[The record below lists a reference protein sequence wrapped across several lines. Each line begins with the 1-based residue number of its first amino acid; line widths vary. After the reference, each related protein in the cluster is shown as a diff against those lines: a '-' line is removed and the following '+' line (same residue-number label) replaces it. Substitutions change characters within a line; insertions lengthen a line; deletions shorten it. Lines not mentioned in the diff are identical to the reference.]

1 MSFAPLAAIKAIAI
15 ASAAQRSPW
24 AGMSY
29 TTFVRSIGVELT
41 KPQLVIALVAYDGL
55 EPRDLCGELRDLAY
69 VIFGPVET
77 IPQSARRVLVAV
89 CGGRGGKT
97 YTLGALRILHLAVT
111 VSLATMAPGE
121 QAIGLIV
128 APHKKLANQC
138 LGFVRGAIARD
149 PRLTSMVVTDTK
161 ETILLQRPDG
171 QVSIESVAASSGGI
185 SLRGRSLVGA
195 VLDECAFFHD
205 ENYQVNDK
213 ELFRAAAP
221 RVLPGGQTILCSTP
235 WAEAGLLYDEFV
247 ANHPAPQCAAPNHS
261 GHGHPHR
268 AIAAH
273 APTLLLR
280 DNAPEIRG
288 VVESETQRD
297 PVNAERE
304 YGAKFLAV
312 GTGLYFD
319 AGAVGRAGRPELVL
333 PAAVTDE
340 PHVLSVGA
348 DLGFTSDCAACAV
361 VERTAT
367 RARIV
372 ELLELR
378 PDPLPLKPSE
388 VFAAFAAIAKRRGVR
403 FIVADQYYS
412 QAAKEAFWEEGI
424 ALIETPSGQAG
435 KGDMF
440 TVARR
445 YIHEGNA
452 DLPND
457 VRVLQ
462 QFREVQSKPTPGGGM
477 TITQPRKGKSGHGD
491 VVSAYVAALWH
502 ADRLELPKPVEVLP
516 ADPRAAEAALWE
528 RRLDERVERERERAR
543 AGFGGG
549 VRYDVDREGWGGR

>member
-1 MSFAPLAAIKAIAI
+1 
-15 ASAAQRSPW
+15 
-24 AGMSY
+24 
-29 TTFVRSIGVELT
+29 
-41 KPQLVIALVAYDGL
+41 
-55 EPRDLCGELRDLAY
+55 
-69 VIFGPVET
+69 
-77 IPQSARRVLVAV
+77 VLVAV

-128 APHKKLANQC
+128 APQKKLANQC
-138 LGFVRGAIARD
+138 LAFVRGAIARD
-149 PRLTSMVVTDTK
+149 ERLTSMVVTDSR

-205 ENYQVNDK
+205 ENYEVNDK

-221 RVLPGGQTILCSTP
+221 RVLPGGQTVLISTP
-235 WAEAGLLYDEFV
+235 WAEAGLLYEEFT

-261 GHGHPHR
+261 GHGQPHR

-280 DNAPEIRG
+280 DNEPG
-288 VVESETQRD
+288 MLSVVESETQRD

-319 AGAVGRAGRPELVL
+319 AGAVGRAGRVELVL
-333 PAAVTDE
+333 PALLTPE

-348 DLGFTSDCAACAV
+348 DLGFTSDCAACVV

-367 RARIV
+367 RARMV
-372 ELLELR
+372 DMLELR
-378 PDPLPLKPSE
+378 PNPLPLKPSE
-388 VFAAFAAIAKRRGVR
+388 VYAAFVALAKRWGVTS
-403 FIVADQYYS
+403 IVADQYYS
-412 QAAKEAFWEEGI
+412 QNAKEEFWKDQIAF
-424 ALIETPSGQAG
+424 LETPGGQQG

-440 TVARR
+440 TVTRR
-445 YIHEGNA
+445 YIHEGSA
-452 DLPND
+452 ELPND
-457 VRVLQ
+457 LRILQ
-462 QFREVQSKPTPGGGM
+462 QFREVQSRPQPGGGM
-477 TITQPRKGKSGHGD
+477 AITQPRKGKGGHGD
-491 VVSAYVAALWH
+491 VVSAFVAALWH
-502 ADRLELPKPVEVLP
+502 ADRLELPKRVEVVP
-516 ADPRAAEAALWE
+516 ADPRAAQALAWQ
-528 RRLDERVERERERAR
+528 RRIDERIERGERD
-543 AGFGGG
+543 GGGGLGGG
-549 VRYDVDREGWGGR
+549 VNYDVSRDRWG

>member
-1 MSFAPLAAIKAIAI
+1 MSFAPLAALRAIAT
-15 ASAAQRSPW
+15 ASAAQRSPF

-29 TTFVRSIGVELT
+29 TRFAQSIGVELT
-41 KPQLVIALVAYDGL
+41 RAQLCIALVAYDGL
-55 EPRDLCGELRDLAY
+55 EPCDLTGDLRDLAHI
-69 VIFGPVET
+69 IFGPIET

-128 APHKKLANQC
+128 GPHKKLANQC
-138 LGFVRGAIARD
+138 LAFVRGAIARD
-149 PRLTSMVVTDTK
+149 ERLTSMVVTDTR
-161 ETILLQRPDG
+161 ETILLQRGDG

-221 RVLPGGQTILCSTP
+221 RVLPGGQTVLISTP

-247 ANHPAPQCAAPNHS
+247 ANHPAPQCAAPNYS
-261 GHGHPHR
+261 GQGTPHR

-280 DNAPEIRG
+280 GNASEIRG
-288 VVESETQRD
+288 VVESETERD
-297 PVNAERE
+297 AVNAERE

-319 AGAVGRAGRPELVL
+319 AGAVGRAGTLVL
-333 PAAVTDE
+333 PAQVTRE

-348 DLGFTSDCAACAV
+348 DLGFTSDCAACCV

-367 RARIV
+367 RARLL
-372 ELLELR
+372 EYLELR
-378 PDPLPLKPSE
+378 PDPLPLKPAA
-388 VFAAFAAIAKRRGVR
+388 VYAAFAGIAKRYGVT

-412 QAAKEAFWEEGI
+412 QNAKEEFWKDRIAFV
-424 ALIETPSGQAG
+424 ETPGGQAG

-440 TVARR
+440 TVARS
-445 YIHEGNA
+445 YIHEGRA
-452 DLPND
+452 DLPSD
-457 VRVLQ
+457 ARVLQ
-462 QFREVQSKPTPGGGM
+462 QFREVTAKPTPGGGM
-477 TITQPRKGKSGHGD
+477 SIVQPRKGKGGHGD

-502 ADRLELPKPVEVLP
+502 AERLDLPKAQAVVPT
-516 ADPRAAEAALWE
+516 DPREAQALEWQQ
-528 RRLDERVERERERAR
+528 RIDARIEREIQQDRR
-543 AGFGGG
+543 GFGGG
-549 VRYDVDREGWGGR
+549 VNYEVEREGSS